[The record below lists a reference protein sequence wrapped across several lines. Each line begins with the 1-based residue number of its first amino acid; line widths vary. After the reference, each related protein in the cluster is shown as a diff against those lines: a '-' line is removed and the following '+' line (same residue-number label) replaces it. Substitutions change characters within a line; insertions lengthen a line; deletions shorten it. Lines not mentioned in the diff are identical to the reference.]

1 MIIST
6 GEINFALFRPAAQ
19 SSTYMEF
26 EASKAVD
33 GDVATYSGTYT
44 GDAHG
49 DYRHWWKVQL
59 ANPIWVTRV
68 EIINVRYKG

>member
-6 GEINFALFRPAAQ
+6 GEINFAIFRPTAQ
-19 SSTYMEF
+19 SSTYTGF

-33 GDVATYSGTYT
+33 DDVATSSGTYT
-44 GDAHG
+44 GDLHG

-59 ANPIWVTRV
+59 AYPIWVARV
-68 EIINVRYKG
+68 EIINVWFKG